1 MAHLLPASSLWW
13 LCAAVAVAQEPAAKP
28 QDPLALVAKAEKLC
42 AAGDKEGGVLL
53 LWQALELLAQPPEH
67 PVRASAAMTAR
78 SLLKSHDPLDADL
91 RAAQLAVAKAQVE
104 LATAYRTRKW
114 FDTAAQRLDVA
125 ERFDREIVTKER
137 GLLAAQRPKARA
149 EAAPA
154 PTPAAA
160 AAKGNPLFRRDAL
173 VRSSGVWHEGE
184 EQLECAAHAANS
196 GVHEWVVKGDHADG
210 EMVVEFRSAD
220 GKGDENV
227 SLAFGLGGDGPSYL
241 ASAAHYKDHQ
251 GLYTVILFEVSG
263 GQYKDLGN
271 VSAAGVAGPDGFHRL
286 AVRVRGGKVLVQL
299 DEAAPLEVT
308 VANPPSGQ
316 FGLAVG
322 LGNRDSPAVV
332 FRGLRAGPLPADAP
346 SDEDLRAE
354 AAAAVQSAVL
364 AAVDRAKVLTE
375 RKQPEAAAAELREA
389 VLAARELPA
398 GLLRDN
404 LVQSIDGMLTGVDPL
419 AAKRRKAGQDAAKA
433 FVVVADRYAAAG
445 QVRLAARVVDIAV
458 GFDLEGTA
466 ARQVAAQQAVAAW
479 NVRIATERASEL
491 APPADDG
498 AMLREWFAGGRR
510 LDSRLPEW
518 EVAGPVA
525 RVVDLQPETF
535 AAWMPKAGVPL
546 VAKAAV
552 HVRLPQAGVASGF
565 CFDVA
570 GPHEYAAVFLV
581 RRAKGLSL
589 DVWRYGNGQWKKLVS
604 KPVEVDAWKLDGWF
618 EVALEAGAAGV
629 TVRGGG
635 VRLDLERKLLPP
647 ATGRIG
653 LWTNNEGKQPTT
665 VEFRAFR
672 ILP

>member
-13 LCAAVAVAQEPAAKP
+13 LCAAAAMAQQPAAKP

-42 AAGDKEGGVLL
+42 TTGDKEEGVLL

-67 PVRASAAMTAR
+67 PVRASAALTAR

-125 ERFDREIVTKER
+125 ERFDRDLVAKER
-137 GLLAAQRPKARA
+137 GLLAAQRPKAKA
-149 EAAPA
+149 EAGAAPA
-154 PTPAAA
+154 PAAA

-173 VRSSGVWHEGE
+173 ARSSGVWRESE
-184 EQLECAAHAANS
+184 DLLECAAHAATS
-196 GVHEWVVKGDHADG
+196 GVHEWVLKGDHADG

-220 GKGDENV
+220 GKGDENAGFV
-227 SLAFGLGGDGPSYL
+227 FGVGGDSSYL
-241 ASAAHYKDHQ
+241 ASASHFVAHQ
-251 GLYTVILFEVSG
+251 GLFTVALFQVGANE
-263 GQYKDLGN
+263 YKDLGN
-271 VSAAGVAGPDGFHRL
+271 VSVAGKAGADGFHRF
-286 AVRVRGGKVLVQL
+286 AVSVRGGVVRVQL
-299 DEAAPLEVT
+299 DEAAPLEIT
-308 VANPPSGQ
+308 VATPPRGQ
-316 FGLAVG
+316 FGLSVG
-322 LGNRDSPAVV
+322 LGNRDSPTVV
-332 FRGLRAGPLPADAP
+332 FRGLRVGPLPADAP

-364 AAVDRAKVLTE
+364 AAVDRAKALTE

-404 LVQSIDGMLTGVDPL
+404 LVQSIDGMLAGVDPL
-419 AAKRRKAGQDAAKA
+419 TAKRRKSGQDAAKA
-433 FVVVADRYAAAG
+433 FVAVADRYAAAG
-445 QVRLAARVVDIAV
+445 QARLAARVVDLAA
-458 GFDLEGTA
+458 GFDPEGTA
-466 ARQVAAQQAVAAW
+466 ARQFAAQQAVAAW

-491 APPADDG
+491 APPANDG
-498 AMLREWFAGGRR
+498 AVLREWFAGGRR

-546 VAKAAV
+546 ANKAAV
-552 HVRLPQAGVASGF
+552 HVRLPQVGVASGF

-618 EVALEAGAAGV
+618 EVALEAGASGV

-635 VRLDLERKLLPP
+635 ASLELERKLLPP

-653 LWTNNEGKQPTT
+653 LWTNNEGKQPAT